1 MISPKLRFFIARCI
15 DAEESIVVLD
25 NGRVAINY
33 REKDLFDQLTPDL
46 IAEISKVLG
55 EGCFE
60 HQELAAFLTEAAAT
74 RH

>member
-46 IAEISKVLG
+46 IA
-55 EGCFE
+55 
-60 HQELAAFLTEAAAT
+60 
-74 RH
+74 